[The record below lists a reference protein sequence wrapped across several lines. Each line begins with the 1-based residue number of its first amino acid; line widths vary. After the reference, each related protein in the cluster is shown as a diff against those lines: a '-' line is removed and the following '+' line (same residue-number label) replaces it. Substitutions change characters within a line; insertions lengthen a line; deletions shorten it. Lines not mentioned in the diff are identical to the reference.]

1 VGEPLSTGPLSTGP
15 LSTGPLSTG
24 PLSTGPLRVGVVG
37 IGQISRAY
45 LTMLDR
51 LPQVQV
57 TLLTDLIPARAEAGL
72 RHAPSARAVSVTE
85 LLESGD
91 VDLVLNLTIPAAHAE
106 VALAALGAG
115 KHVYGEKPLAL
126 SLAQGREALARAGDL
141 RVGCAPDTVLGTGTQ
156 TARQAIADGLI
167 GTPVAANAVFT
178 TAGHEF
184 WHPDPEFYYQPG
196 GGPLFD
202 MGPYYLSAL
211 IHMLGPVQ
219 RVTGASSR
227 IRPTRVIG
235 SGPRAGTRFDV
246 EVDTHVAGV
255 LEHSGG
261 VLTTITTSFDVVAS
275 NQPRIE
281 IHGTEGSLA
290 SPDPNIFG
298 GQVLV
303 WPLGGNEWSP
313 IPTSAGY
320 EQASRGTGV
329 ADLAESL
336 AANRPHRASS
346 ELALHVLD
354 VMQSLLESAQAGKV
368 LPVTTSC
375 PVPDLVPLTD
385 VFAERLVNPT

>member
-1 VGEPLSTGPLSTGP
+1 VGEPL
-15 LSTGPLSTG
+15 
-24 PLSTGPLRVGVVG
+24 RIGVVG

-45 LTMLDR
+45 LTTLDR
-51 LPQVQV
+51 VPQVRV
-57 TLLTDLIPARAEAGL
+57 TLLADLVPERAQAGL
-72 RHAPSARAVSVTE
+72 RHAPAARAVPAGE
-85 LLESGD
+85 LLASGD
-91 VDLVLNLTIPAAHAE
+91 ADLVLNLTIPAAHAQ
-106 VALAALGAG
+106 VALAALAAG
-115 KHVYGEKPLAL
+115 KHVYSEKPLAL
-126 SLAQGREALARAGDL
+126 DLARGREVLTARTGGL

-156 TARQAIADGLI
+156 TARRAIADGLI
-167 GTPVAANAVFT
+167 GTLVAANAAFT

-184 WHPDPEFYYQPG
+184 SHPDPEFYYQRG

-211 IHMLGPVQ
+211 VHMLGPVQ
-219 RVTGASSR
+219 RVTGAASQARSE
-227 IRPTRVIG
+227 RVIG
-235 SGPRAGTRFDV
+235 SGPRAGTRFGV
-246 EVDTHVAGV
+246 EVETHVTGV

-275 NQPRIE
+275 AQPRIE

-290 SPDPNIFG
+290 APDPNIFG

-313 IPTSAGY
+313 VRTSAGC
-320 EQASRGTGV
+320 ENAGRGTGV
-329 ADLAESL
+329 ADLAVALL
-336 AANRPHRASS
+336 AGRQHRASA

-354 VMQSLLESAQAGKV
+354 VMQTLLESARERQS

-385 VFAERLVNPT
+385 LAAPTS

>member
-1 VGEPLSTGPLSTGP
+1 VGEPLSPGR
-15 LSTGPLSTG
+15 
-24 PLSTGPLRVGVVG
+24 PLRVGVVG

-45 LTMLDR
+45 LAMLDR

-57 TLLTDLIPARAEAGL
+57 TLLADLIPARAESGL
-72 RHAPSARAVSVTE
+72 RHAPAARAVPVAE
-85 LLESGD
+85 LFESGE

-106 VALAALGAG
+106 VDLAALAAG

-126 SLAQGREALARAGDL
+126 SLDQGREVLARAGSL

-156 TARQAIADGLI
+156 TARQAIAAGLI
-167 GTPVAANAVFT
+167 GTPIAANAVFT

-184 WHPDPEFYYQPG
+184 WHPDPEFYYRPG

-211 IHMLGPVQ
+211 IHMLGPAQ

-227 IRPTRVIG
+227 LRPTRVIG
-235 SGPRAGTRFDV
+235 SGDRAGTRFDV
-246 EVDTHVAGV
+246 EVDTHVTGV

-261 VLTTITTSFDVVAS
+261 VLTTITTSFDVAAS
-275 NQPRIE
+275 TQPRIE

-290 SPDPNIFG
+290 SPDPNTFG

-303 WPLGGNEWSP
+303 WPAGANEWSP
-313 IPTSAGY
+313 VPTSAGY
-320 EQASRGTGV
+320 ENASRGTGV

-336 AANRPHRASS
+336 TADRPHRASA

-354 VMQSLLESAQAGKV
+354 VMQTLLESARAGQT
-368 LPVTTSC
+368 LPVSTSC
-375 PVPDLVPLTD
+375 PVPDAVPLT
-385 VFAERLVNPT
+385 RLSESAA